1 MEVYVLIPIILLL
14 GLLLLAINMEIFTDP
29 IAAKEEI
36 HKSKIKED
44 DEQKKVETNCLS
56 LKIMCWKA
64 E

>member
-1 MEVYVLIPIILLL
+1 METYVLIPIILLL
-14 GLLLLAINMEIFTDP
+14 GLLLPAINLENFTDP

-36 HKSKIKED
+36 HKNKLQED